1 MMTFIFI
8 KAAGLDIESWKKQ
21 KQKNKKT
28 KNNKQRDKTIIEKLK
43 KKEINKI
50 NKHTHAQKKATTTA
64 KQNTHT
70 SIFHD
75 TPL

>member
-21 KQKNKKT
+21 KQENKKT

-43 KKEINKI
+43 KK
-50 NKHTHAQKKATTTA
+50 
-64 KQNTHT
+64 
-70 SIFHD
+70 
-75 TPL
+75 